1 MPSLT
6 PPNITSTVTEA
17 VTEAVASPTSLGDV
31 VGSAA
36 DSVTSVTNVFGQV
49 VDGIDDAVTAGSDL
63 LDQVNDAIDDVVDQV
78 NDAIGDVVTAGS
90 DLINEGLRFV
100 TEIQE
105 RAGSGLSGVLQN
117 ILETNDGNLSSVTKA
132 VTVTPVPP
140 AIQAEIN
147 LALENENLIDAV
159 ALTVPFATTLDA
171 TPEQAEDAAKTILDA
186 YSLLS
191 WTVSGTLIVDAS
203 SAVFPSPYLIKDNES
218 KWSGANSP
226 DYKFSYINSTEE
238 LVAEFSALDRDVRE
252 MVVHWTD
259 SFTNK
264 NLSAEDID
272 AYDTALG
279 NDGIVYH
286 LVIRRDGSL
295 KRGCPLAVA
304 SNHTD
309 STRAVGTIGVIFVGG
324 FNVPS
329 NTTSPGADKSVASL
343 TRHQFN
349 TFDILTNAFYSKYP
363 GGQVIGHNDI
373 DTTSDDPGFDVRE
386 YCLSRFNKISLYY
399 DPAVGTITASEINSP
414 SDILFDDQVY
424 PDSTLTGLNK

>member
-1 MPSLT
+1 MASLT

-17 VTEAVASPTSLGDV
+17 VTEAVASPTSLGGV

-36 DSVTSVTNVFGQV
+36 DSVTNVFGQV
-49 VDGIDDAVTAGSDL
+49 VDGINAAVELGQGA
-63 LDQVNDAIDDVVDQV
+63 VDQV
-78 NDAIGDVVTAGS
+78 NVAIDDVVTAGS

-140 AIQAEIN
+140 ATQAEIN
-147 LALENENLIDAV
+147 LALENENLIEAV
-159 ALTVPFATTLDA
+159 ALTVPYATTPDA
-171 TPEQAEDAAKTILDA
+171 TPEQAEDAAKTILEA

-295 KRGCPLAVA
+295 QRGCPLAVA